1 MKVAVFSTK
10 PYDQQFLQAANT
22 SYNHEFVFFEPR
34 LTLDTIV
41 LAADFPAV
49 CVFVN
54 DQLDAEVI
62 EALAHQ
68 GTQLIALRCAGFNN
82 IDLMAAEQHQLTIV
96 RVPAYSPYAVA
107 EHTLGMIL
115 SLNRQF
121 HRAYT
126 RIREGNFSLDGLLG
140 FDVYGRTV
148 GVVGT
153 GQIGVNVAR
162 VMRGIGCEVLAYDPM
177 PNPACD
183 EFDVRYVSLNEL
195 LSQSDIVTLHCP
207 LMPETYHMINAETI
221 QQMKPGVMLINTSR
235 GALLDTAEV
244 IIALKDGHIGYLGLD
259 VYEEEQDLFFE
270 NLSNNVLQDDTFAR
284 LLTFPN
290 VLITGHQ
297 AFFTREALERI
308 ASTTVAN
315 ITSFEQDEP
324 LPNLVSTKHLAK

>member
-1 MKVAVFSTK
+1 MKIAVFSTK

-22 SYNHEFVFFEPR
+22 SSDHEFVFFEQR
-34 LTLDTIV
+34 LTRDTSA
-41 LAADFPAV
+41 LAADFPGV

-54 DQLDAEVI
+54 DQLDADVV

-68 GTQLIALRCAGFNN
+68 GTRLIALRCAGFNN
-82 IDLMAAEQHQLTIV
+82 VDLMAAKQHQLTVV

-115 SLNRQF
+115 ALNRQLY
-121 HRAYT
+121 RSYT
-126 RIREGNFSLDGLLG
+126 RIREGNFALDGLLG
-140 FDVYGRTV
+140 FDVYGRTI
-148 GVVGT
+148 GIIGT

-162 VMRGIGCEVLAYDPM
+162 IMKGIGCEILAYDPM

-183 EFDVRYVSLNEL
+183 EFGVRYVALTEL
-195 LSQSDIVTLHCP
+195 LSRSDIVTLHCP
-207 LMPETYHMINAETI
+207 LMPETYHIINAETI
-221 QQMKPGVMLINTSR
+221 QLMKPGVMLINTSR
-235 GALLDTAEV
+235 GALLDTSDV
-244 IIALKDGHIGYLGLD
+244 IVALKDGHIGYLGLD

-270 NLSNNVLQDDTFAR
+270 NLSNKVLQDDVFAR

-315 ITSFEQDEP
+315 ITSFEQGEA
-324 LPNLVSTKHLAK
+324 LPNKVSTKHLAK

>member
-1 MKVAVFSTK
+1 MKIAVFSTK

-34 LTLDTIV
+34 LTLETSV
-41 LAADFPAV
+41 LASGFPGV

-54 DQLDAEVI
+54 DQLDAKVI
-62 EALAHQ
+62 EALARH

-82 IDLMAAEQHQLTIV
+82 VDLVAAEQQQLTVV

-126 RIREGNFSLDGLLG
+126 RIRDGNFALDGLLG

-148 GVVGT
+148 GIVGT
-153 GQIGVNVAR
+153 GQIGINVAR
-162 VMRGIGCEVLAYDPM
+162 IMKGIGCEILAYDPI
-177 PNPACD
+177 PNPACE
-183 EFDVRYVSLNEL
+183 EFGVRYVSLTEL
-195 LSQSDIVTLHCP
+195 LSESDIVTLHCP
-207 LMPETYHMINAETI
+207 LMPETYHIINAETI
-221 QQMKPGVMLINTSR
+221 QHMKPGVMLINTSR
-235 GALLDTAEV
+235 GALLDTSEV
-244 IIALKDGHIGYLGLD
+244 ITALKDGHIGYLGLD

-270 NLSNNVLQDDTFAR
+270 NLSNQVLQDDTFAR

-308 ASTTVAN
+308 ASTTIGN
-315 ITSFEQDEP
+315 ITSFEQGEA
-324 LPNLVSTKHLAK
+324 LPNQVSTEHLAK